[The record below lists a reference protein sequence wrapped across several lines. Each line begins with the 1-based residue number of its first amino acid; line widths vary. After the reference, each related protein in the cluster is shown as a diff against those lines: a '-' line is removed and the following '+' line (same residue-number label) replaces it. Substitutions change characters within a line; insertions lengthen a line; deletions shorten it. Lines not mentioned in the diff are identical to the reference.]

1 MRRHHVIFILHT
13 DNLMGNFRH
22 GEWREFLTRKNAE
35 NKPAGRAFLHGL
47 SPPTPQNAKDIP
59 RWSVYDA
66 YTNHIW
72 TVSMGIVKISD
83 LLHDD
88 IRDASKAMS
97 RSVNAQAEYWIRLGM
112 MSELYPEL
120 NHQQIKLLMLKSGS
134 DRLLEVI
141 NAINNH

>member
-1 MRRHHVIFILHT
+1 MVHSA
-13 DNLMGNFRH
+13 NFSPEKMLNISPLVGLFCMVLAIYATKCQGH
-22 GEWREFLTRKNAE
+22 
-35 NKPAGRAFLHGL
+35 PALDCIRCIYESLRY
-47 SPPTPQNAKDIP
+47 I
-59 RWSVYDA
+59 
-66 YTNHIW
+66 
-72 TVSMGIVKISD
+72 SMGIVKISD

>member
-1 MRRHHVIFILHT
+1 MLNISPLVGLFCMVLAIYATKSQGH
-13 DNLMGNFRH
+13 
-22 GEWREFLTRKNAE
+22 
-35 NKPAGRAFLHGL
+35 PALDCIRCIYESLRY
-47 SPPTPQNAKDIP
+47 I
-59 RWSVYDA
+59 
-66 YTNHIW
+66 
-72 TVSMGIVKISD
+72 SMGIVKISD

>member
-1 MRRHHVIFILHT
+1 MRRHHVIFFLHT

-22 GEWREFLTRKNAE
+22 GAQREFLTRKNAE
-35 NKPAGRAFLHGL
+35 YKPAGRAFLHGARHL
-47 SPPTPQNAKDIP
+47 RHKMQGHPALDCIRCIYESLRYI
-59 RWSVYDA
+59 
-66 YTNHIW
+66 
-72 TVSMGIVKISD
+72 SMGIVKISD

>member
-1 MRRHHVIFILHT
+1 MRRHHVIFFLHT

-22 GEWREFLTRKNAE
+22 GAQREFLTRKMLNIS
-35 NKPAGRAFLHGL
+35 PLVGL
-47 SPPTPQNAKDIP
+47 FAWCSPSTPQNAKDIP
-59 RWSVYDA
+59 RWIVYDV
-66 YTNHIW
+66 YTNRYGIYLW
-72 TVSMGIVKISD
+72 ESSKSPICCTMIFVMPAKPCPAPSMP
-83 LLHDD
+83 
-88 IRDASKAMS
+88 
-97 RSVNAQAEYWIRLGM
+97 QAEYWIRLGM

>member
-1 MRRHHVIFILHT
+1 
-13 DNLMGNFRH
+13 
-22 GEWREFLTRKNAE
+22 
-35 NKPAGRAFLHGL
+35 
-47 SPPTPQNAKDIP
+47 
-59 RWSVYDA
+59 
-66 YTNHIW
+66 
-72 TVSMGIVKISD
+72 MGIVKISD

-141 NAINNH
+141 KAINNHKNRRRTRPAAPCRPAAGVSV

>member
-1 MRRHHVIFILHT
+1 MRRHHVIFFLHT

-22 GEWREFLTRKNAE
+22 GAQREFLTRKNAE
-35 NKPAGRAFLHGL
+35 YKPAGRAFCMVLAIHATKCQGHPAL
-47 SPPTPQNAKDIP
+47 DCIRCIYESLRYI
-59 RWSVYDA
+59 
-66 YTNHIW
+66 
-72 TVSMGIVKISD
+72 SMGIVKISD

>member
-1 MRRHHVIFILHT
+1 
-13 DNLMGNFRH
+13 
-22 GEWREFLTRKNAE
+22 
-35 NKPAGRAFLHGL
+35 
-47 SPPTPQNAKDIP
+47 
-59 RWSVYDA
+59 
-66 YTNHIW
+66 
-72 TVSMGIVKISD
+72 MGIVKISD

-120 NHQQIKLLMLKSGS
+120 NIKLMMLKSGS

-141 NAINNH
+141 NAINSH

>member
-1 MRRHHVIFILHT
+1 
-13 DNLMGNFRH
+13 
-22 GEWREFLTRKNAE
+22 
-35 NKPAGRAFLHGL
+35 
-47 SPPTPQNAKDIP
+47 
-59 RWSVYDA
+59 
-66 YTNHIW
+66 
-72 TVSMGIVKISD
+72 MGIVKISD

-141 NAINNH
+141 NAINIIKTADELARQRHAGQLLASVFDMLDTFYRSRRNDDGD

>member
-1 MRRHHVIFILHT
+1 MARIINPKKMLKISPLVGLFCV
-13 DNLMGNFRH
+13 
-22 GEWREFLTRKNAE
+22 
-35 NKPAGRAFLHGL
+35 GL
-47 SPPTPQNAKDIP
+47 SPPP
-59 RWSVYDA
+59 RSRHKMPMTSRA
-66 YTNHIW
+66 
-72 TVSMGIVKISD
+72 D

>member
-1 MRRHHVIFILHT
+1 MLNI
-13 DNLMGNFRH
+13 
-22 GEWREFLTRKNAE
+22 
-35 NKPAGRAFLHGL
+35 
-47 SPPTPQNAKDIP
+47 SPP
-59 RWSVYDA
+59 VGLFCM
-66 YTNHIW
+66 
-72 TVSMGIVKISD
+72 VSATQATKCQGQSALDGIRYIYESLWVFAMGIVKISD

>member
-1 MRRHHVIFILHT
+1 
-13 DNLMGNFRH
+13 
-22 GEWREFLTRKNAE
+22 
-35 NKPAGRAFLHGL
+35 
-47 SPPTPQNAKDIP
+47 
-59 RWSVYDA
+59 
-66 YTNHIW
+66 
-72 TVSMGIVKISD
+72 MGIVKISD

-141 NAINNH
+141 NAINNHYNRRRTRPAAPCRPAAGVSV

>member
-1 MRRHHVIFILHT
+1 MRRYHVIFFLHT

-22 GEWREFLTRKNAE
+22 GAQREFLTRKNAE
-35 NKPAGRAFLHGL
+35 YKPAGRAFL
-47 SPPTPQNAKDIP
+47 
-59 RWSVYDA
+59 
-66 YTNHIW
+66 
-72 TVSMGIVKISD
+72 
-83 LLHDD
+83 DD